1 MDSCTKCKGG
11 ITVAGRSCKIFLV
24 MKLLVVLLTATC
36 MQVSAHVSAQMIT
49 FSGKNV
55 SLKTVFEEIR
65 KQGNYQFLY
74 NVHLLR
80 QAKKIDLHVQNMP
93 VKQVLDICM
102 NGQPLTY
109 VISGNTII
117 IKQGQAASTT
127 AASVTQEIS
136 VQGRVTVKGSG
147 EALPGVTVQVKGIP
161 GRGTTTNSEGRYTIS
176 VPDNNAVLVFSFLG
190 YAAKEEQVNGR
201 KDISIEME
209 AVGSNLE
216 QVVVV
221 SYGTQSQ
228 RSITGAVTKV
238 STKEVQDVPA
248 AEFGQ
253 KLQGRVAGLQVSQ
266 VSGRP
271 GQGMTFR
278 IRGASSLRS
287 GNQPLIVVD
296 GQPITGDNINVI
308 NPDEIESYSVLKDAS
323 ATALYGSRAAN
334 GVVIIT
340 TKQARAGRTTMSF
353 NTYYGWQSVPD
364 RGRPDMMNAREFAQF
379 MNGYYEDKI
388 KYENWKD
395 ANGLAEIPA
404 DYRNPSQYGEGT
416 DWYGALL
423 RTAPMSNYALNIS
436 TGTEKV
442 LSSTTLTY
450 FNQQGVL
457 YNTGMQ
463 RFSLRSNNEFR
474 PNDKLKLGLNL
485 APTYQNDNNTRSSS
499 IDNNRQAVS
508 AAVISSPL
516 IPKVNPD
523 GSLPTSTSSYGMYKL
538 PNFYQQLL
546 IMNQKQK
553 TLRLLANIYGE
564 LELLPG
570 LTFKTTFNTDLIDAD
585 LNIFSPSTTGR
596 FGAPPPQP
604 ASASANS
611 SNTVAWLSEN
621 MLTYKFKLGGQHDF
635 DVLAGYSAQKWE
647 QNNRYITGT
656 NFPNDR
662 IPWISGAA
670 TTTGTTNNSQWSM
683 LSWYGRVNYGF
694 RDKYYVTANIRQDGS
709 SRFGDNRKWGYF
721 PSASAAWVV
730 SEEPFFPKSSALS
743 HLKIRGSY
751 GLTGNNNIGDY
762 TQTALLS
769 ATNYV
774 FNGSTL
780 APGQSITQ
788 MANDD
793 LTWETSKQLDL
804 GLEMTLLN
812 DRITFSYDYYRK
824 TTDDLLYQWNVP
836 YASGFANV
844 AFNVG
849 TFRMWGHEFQI
860 NSRNLTGELEWN
872 TAFNIAF
879 NDNKV
884 VDLQSPGFLGGTG
897 TYGDFNRTAV
907 GRRIGEF
914 WGYVFDGI
922 YMTEEEYN
930 RQPKHISSAVG
941 TTRMKDINGDGV
953 ITADDRTYIGNPNP
967 RMIFGMAND
976 LRYKNFDF
984 TIVVAGQT
992 GNQIMN
998 TNMQNL
1004 VNIDGIF
1011 NVTKDMANRWRSPE
1025 NPGNGKVPR
1034 TLANTTELYRLG
1046 NSNWVFDGDYLT
1058 IKNITLGYTLDLKRF
1073 KYLQSARF
1081 YASMQQAFVFTK
1093 YPGQNPEVND
1103 TRDQQISAGLD
1114 NGSFPI
1120 PRTVM
1125 IGANINF

>member
-1 MDSCTKCKGG
+1 
-11 ITVAGRSCKIFLV
+11 

-36 MQVSAHVSAQMIT
+36 MQVSAHVSAQIIT

-55 SLKTVFEEIR
+55 SLGRVFEEIR

-74 NVHLLR
+74 NTHLLK
-80 QAKKIDLHVQNMP
+80 QARKVDLDVENMP
-93 VKQVLDICM
+93 VTQVLDICM
-102 NGQPLTY
+102 KDQPLTY

-117 IKQGQAASTT
+117 IKQRPPAVKPPAP
-127 AASVTQEIS
+127 VIQEKK
-136 VQGRVTVKGSG
+136 VQGQVTIKGSG
-147 EALPGVTVQVKGIP
+147 EALPGVTVQVKGVP
-161 GRGTTTNSEGRYTIS
+161 GRGTTTDVSGRYTIN

-190 YAAKEEQVNGR
+190 YGTKEEPVNGR
-201 KDISIEME
+201 TDIPVVLEE
-209 AVGSNLE
+209 VGANLE

-221 SYGTQSQ
+221 SYGAQSQ
-228 RSITGAVTKV
+228 RSITGSVTKV
-238 STKEVQDVPA
+238 STKDVQDIPA

-287 GNQPLIVVD
+287 GNQPLIVID
-296 GQPITGDNINVI
+296 GQPIAGDNINVI

-340 TKQARAGRTTMSF
+340 TKQARAGRTAMSF
-353 NTYYGWQSVPD
+353 NTYYGWQSVPQ
-364 RGRPDMMNAREFAQF
+364 RGRPDMMNAREFAGF
-379 MNGYYEDKI
+379 MRGFYEDKI

-395 ANGLAEIPA
+395 PSSGLAEIPA
-404 DYRNPSQYGEGT
+404 DYANPLQYGEGT
-416 DWYGALL
+416 DWYDALL
-423 RTAPMSNYALNIS
+423 RTAPISNYSLNIS

-450 FNQQGVL
+450 FNQQGVM

-485 APTYQNDNNTRSSS
+485 APTYQQDNNTRSTTL
-499 IDNNRQAVS
+499 DNNRQAVS
-508 AAVISSPL
+508 GALISSPL
-516 IPKVNPD
+516 IPAVNSD
-523 GSLPTSTSSYGMYKL
+523 GTLPTSASSYGMYKL

-546 IMNQKQK
+546 IMNHKQK

-570 LTFKTTFNTDLIDAD
+570 LTFRTTFNTDLIDAD
-585 LNIFSPSTTGR
+585 LNSFSPSTTGR

-604 ASASANS
+604 ATASAIS
-611 SNTVAWLSEN
+611 SNAVSWLSEN
-621 MLTYKFKLGGQHDF
+621 MLMYKFKLGGSHNF
-635 DVLAGYSAQKWE
+635 DLLAGYSAQKYE
-647 QNNRYITGT
+647 QNNRVVNGA

-670 TTTGTTNNSQWSM
+670 TTTGSTNNDQWSL
-683 LSWYGRVNYGF
+683 LSWYGRLNYGF
-694 RDKYYVTANIRQDGS
+694 ADKYYVTANIRRDGS
-709 SRFGDNRKWGYF
+709 SRFGGNRKWGYF
-721 PSASAAWVV
+721 PSASAAWIV
-730 SEEPFFPKSSALS
+730 SEEPFFPKSGTLS

-751 GLTGNNNIGDY
+751 GLTGNNNIGNY
-762 TQTALLS
+762 TQTALLN

-780 APGQSITQ
+780 APGQSVIQ
-788 MANDD
+788 MANND
-793 LTWETSKQLDL
+793 LTWETSRQLDL
-804 GLEMTLLN
+804 GLELSLLK

-824 TTDDLLYQWNVP
+824 TTEDLLYQWSVP
-836 YASGFANV
+836 WASGFANV
-844 AFNVG
+844 AYNVG
-849 TFRMWGHEFQI
+849 TFRMWGHELQI

-872 TAFNIAF
+872 TSFNVAF

-884 VDLQSPGFLGGTG
+884 TELQTPGFIGGTG
-897 TYGDFNRTAV
+897 TYGDFNRTAQD
-907 GRRIGEF
+907 RRIGEL

-922 YMTEEEYN
+922 YMTQDEFN
-930 RQPKHISSAVG
+930 RQPKHVSSAVG
-941 TTRMKDINGDGV
+941 STRMKDIDGNGV
-953 ITADDRTYIGNPNP
+953 INADDRTYLGNPNP
-967 RMIFGMAND
+967 RVIFGMAND
-976 LRYKNFDF
+976 LRYKNFDCS
-984 TIVVAGQT
+984 IVVAGQA
-992 GNQIMN
+992 GNKIMN

-1025 NPGNGKVPR
+1025 DPGNGLVPR

-1058 IKNITLGYTLDLKRF
+1058 IKNITLGYTFDLKRL
-1073 KYLQSARF
+1073 KYVQSARL
-1081 YASMQQAFVFTK
+1081 YTSVQQAFVFTK

-1103 TRDQQISAGLD
+1103 TRDQQITAGLD

-1120 PRTVM
+1120 PRTFM

>member
-1 MDSCTKCKGG
+1 
-11 ITVAGRSCKIFLV
+11 
-24 MKLLVVLLTATC
+24 MKLLVVLLTAAC
-36 MQVSAHVSAQMIT
+36 LQVSAHVSAQIIT

-55 SLKTVFEEIR
+55 SLTKVFEEIR

-74 NVHLLR
+74 NTHLLK
-80 QAKKIDLHVQNMP
+80 QAKKIDLDVRNMP

-102 NGQPLTY
+102 KDQLLTY
-109 VISGNTII
+109 VISGNTIV
-117 IKQGQAASTT
+117 IKQLLPRSGSDPVRQD
-127 AASVTQEIS
+127 VR
-136 VQGRVTVKGSG
+136 VQGRVVTQGTG
-147 EALPGVTVQVKGIP
+147 EALPGVTVQVKGVS
-161 GRGTTTNSEGRYTIS
+161 GRGTATDVNGKYSIN

-190 YAAKEEQVNGR
+190 YATKEEPVNGR
-201 KDISIEME
+201 TDISVELQ
-209 AVGSNLE
+209 AVGSDLE
-216 QVVVV
+216 TVVVV
-221 SYGTQSQ
+221 SYGAQSQ
-228 RSITGAVTKV
+228 RSITGSVTKV
-238 STKEVQDVPA
+238 STKEVQDIPA

-287 GNQPLIVVD
+287 GNQPLIVID
-296 GQPITGDNINVI
+296 GQPLTGDNINVI
-308 NPDEIESYSVLKDAS
+308 NPDEIESYSILKDAS

-340 TKQARAGRTTMSF
+340 TKQARAGRTNMSF
-353 NTYYGWQSVPD
+353 NTYYGWQTVPQ
-364 RGRPDMMNAREFAQF
+364 RGRPDMMNAREFAEF
-379 MNGYYEDKI
+379 MNGFYEDKI
-388 KYENWKD
+388 RYENWTD
-395 ANGLAEIPA
+395 PSSGLAEIPE

-416 DWYGALL
+416 DWYDALL
-423 RTAPMSNYALNIS
+423 RTAPMSNYSLNVS

-450 FNQQGVL
+450 FNQQGVM

-474 PNDKLKLGLNL
+474 PNDRLKIGLNL
-485 APTYQNDNNTRSSS
+485 APTYQNDHNTRSSTL
-499 IDNNRQAVS
+499 DNNRQAVS
-508 AAVISSPL
+508 GALISSPL
-516 IPKVNPD
+516 IPAVNPD
-523 GSLPTSTSSYGMYKL
+523 GSLPTSASSYGMYKL

-546 IMNQKQK
+546 ILNQQQK
-553 TLRLLANIYGE
+553 TLRLLANLYGE

-570 LTFKTTFNTDLIDAD
+570 LTFRTTFNTDLIDAD

-604 ASASANS
+604 ASASAAS

-621 MLTYKFKLGGQHDF
+621 MLTYKFKLGGQHNF

-656 NFPNDR
+656 NFANDR

-670 TTTGTTNNSQWSM
+670 TTTGTTNNAQWSM
-683 LSWYGRVNYGF
+683 LSWYGRVNYAWK
-694 RDKYYVTANIRQDGS
+694 DKYYVTANIRQDGS

-721 PSASAAWVV
+721 PSASAAWIV
-730 SEEPFFPKSSALS
+730 SEEPFFPKSSTLS

-769 ATNYV
+769 GTNYT
-774 FNGSTL
+774 FSGSTL

-824 TTDDLLYQWNVP
+824 TTEDLLYQWNVP
-836 YASGFANV
+836 YASGYPSV

-849 TFRMWGHEFQI
+849 SFRMWGHEFQV
-860 NSRNLTGELEWN
+860 NTRNLTGELEWN
-872 TAFNIAF
+872 TTFNIAF

-884 VDLQSPGFLGGTG
+884 VDLQAPGFLGGTG
-897 TYGDFNRTAV
+897 TYNDYNRTAV

-922 YMTEEEYN
+922 YMTEDEYN
-930 RQPKHISSAVG
+930 RQPKHVSSAVG
-941 TTRMKDINGDGV
+941 STRMKDVNGDGV
-953 ITADDRTYIGNPNP
+953 ITAGDKDYIGNPNP

-984 TIVVAGQT
+984 SVVVAGQT

-998 TNMQNL
+998 TNLQNL

-1011 NVTKDMANRWRSPE
+1011 NVTKDMAHRWRSEE

-1034 TLANTTELYRLG
+1034 TLANTTELYRLA

-1058 IKNITLGYTLDLKRF
+1058 VKNITLGYTLDLKRLR
-1073 KYLQSARF
+1073 YLQSARF
-1081 YASMQQAFVFTK
+1081 YASVQQAFVFTR